1 MVMCSSRK
9 RSSGACSSRKRS
21 SGACS
26 SRKRSS
32 GAGNLLVLLAILIA
46 GTFGL
51 HQPVAHADAD
61 IQPPGTALIPV
72 GPAQGWIVADMDTGQ
87 VLAGRDMDVRHPPAS
102 TIKTL
107 LALVALDELNLD
119 STVVAN
125 VADTQ
130 VECSCVGI
138 KPGRTYSARQL
149 LDALLLVSG
158 NDAANTL
165 ADMLGG
171 FDTAAAKMNAKAV
184 ALGAPD
190 THAATPSGLD
200 GPGGTGWTTPRDLAI
215 IFRAA
220 MNNPVFA
227 QVTAKPSATF
237 PGANGDAVIVNENQL
252 LGRYP
257 GTLGG
262 KTGFTNAARKTYV
275 AAAQRDGRRLVIA
288 MMYGLVVEGG
298 PTYWD
303 QAAGLLDW
311 GFAQDRSLSIG
322 AL

>member
-1 MVMCSSRK
+1 MRK
-9 RSSGACSSRKRS
+9 
-21 SGACS
+21 
-26 SRKRSS
+26 
-32 GAGNLLVLLAILIA
+32 LLVALAVVVA
-46 GTFGL
+46 GAFGL
-51 HQPVAHADAD
+51 HLPVAGLHLPVAHADAD
-61 IQPPGTALIPV
+61 IQPPGTALIPA
-72 GPAQGWIVADMDTGQ
+72 GPATAWIVADMDSGQ
-87 VLAGRDMDVRHPPAS
+87 VLAGRDMDLRHPPAS

-119 STVVAN
+119 STMVAN
-125 VADTQ
+125 QADTH

-138 KPGRTYSARQL
+138 KPGRTYTARQL

-158 NDAANTL
+158 NDAASTL

-171 FDTAAAKMNAKAV
+171 FDAAVAKMNAKAL

-220 MNNPVFA
+220 LTNPVFA
-227 QVTAKPSATF
+227 QITAEPSAVF
-237 PGANGDAVIVNENQL
+237 PADNGDRVIVNEDQL
-252 LGRYP
+252 LQRYP

-262 KTGFTNAARKTYV
+262 KTGFTDAARKTFV
-275 AAAQRDGRRLVIA
+275 AAAQRDGRRLVIS
-288 MMYGLVVEGG
+288 MMYGVVVEGG

-303 QAAGLLDW
+303 QAASLLDW
-311 GFAQDRSLSIG
+311 GFAQDRSVAIG
-322 AL
+322 TL